1 MAAQDPGHLFEVP
14 KNGLW
19 CKDTVPT
26 MALSHDIHQLL
37 HGFMAK
43 CHDVHYWLFA
53 MLLKKK
59 KKIFQSLNQSKYLYV
74 ILMTSL

>member
-14 KNGLW
+14 KNGSW

-37 HGFMAK
+37 HGFTAK
-43 CHDVHYWLFA
+43 CHDVHYRLLAKDFSKFKITVNIYMLF
-53 MLLKKK
+53 
-59 KKIFQSLNQSKYLYV
+59 
-74 ILMTSL
+74 